1 VFDPTGKCPVF
12 VVNPKIARAA
22 LKKQHADEFEYAQLV
37 KDNVPVAPT
46 YSGLDGGMNKVFLA
60 VLPGRIIPLAKVLP
74 NGSQLLPQMSSVPWT
89 DNDGSVANKFFGALL
104 ESKSSSQTQ
113 VASTASTTPGRG
125 ADSATAGSIAT
136 PTTKP
141 AP

>member
-1 VFDPTGKCPVF
+1 V
-12 VVNPKIARAA
+12 A
-22 LKKQHADEFEYAQLV
+22 
-37 KDNVPVAPT
+37 DNVPVAPT

-74 NGSQLLPQMSSVPWT
+74 NGSQLLPQMPSVPWT
-89 DNDGSVANKFFGALL
+89 DNDGSVANELFGALL
-104 ESKSSSQTQ
+104 ESKSTSQTQ
-113 VASTASTTPGRG
+113 VASTASTPGRA
-125 ADSATAGSIAT
+125 ADSATAGSTVT